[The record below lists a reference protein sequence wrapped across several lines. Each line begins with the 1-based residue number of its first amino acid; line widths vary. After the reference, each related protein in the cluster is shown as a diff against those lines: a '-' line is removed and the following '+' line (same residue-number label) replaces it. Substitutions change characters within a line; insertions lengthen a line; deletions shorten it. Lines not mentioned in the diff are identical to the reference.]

1 MKAIVYTKD
10 GCKYCK
16 WVKRLLTD
24 HNVSYQEK
32 NIYNDDEAM
41 KYFKAQEFSTT
52 PQVFID
58 DEYVGGFER
67 TLAHLKGWN
76 IDTVTDDCD

>member
-16 WVKRLLTD
+16 WVKRLLAD
-24 HNVSYQEK
+24 YNVSYQEK

-41 KYFKAQEFSTT
+41 KYFKMQEFTTT

-76 IDTVTDDCD
+76 IDELPDSGD

>member
-1 MKAIVYTKD
+1 MKATVYTKD

-16 WVKRLLTD
+16 WVKRLLNNY
-24 HNVSYQEK
+24 NVSYQEK
-32 NIYNDDEAM
+32 NIYNDDKAM
-41 KYFKAQEFSTT
+41 KYFKAQEFTTT

-67 TLAHLKGWN
+67 TLAYLKDWN
-76 IDTVTDDCD
+76 IGKVTDDCD

>member
-1 MKAIVYTKD
+1 MKATVYTKD

-16 WVKRLLTD
+16 WVKRLLND

-41 KYFKAQEFSTT
+41 KYFKAQEFTTT

-58 DEYVGGFER
+58 DKYVGGFER

-76 IDTVTDDCD
+76 IDKVTDDCD

>member
-1 MKAIVYTKD
+1 MEATVYTKD

-16 WVKRLLTD
+16 WVKRLLSER
-24 HNVSYQEK
+24 NVSYQEK

-41 KYFKAQEFSTT
+41 AYFKAQELSTT

-58 DEYVGGFER
+58 GEHVGGFER

-76 IDTVTDDCD
+76 IDKVTDDCD

>member
-16 WVKRLLTD
+16 WVKRLLND
-24 HNVSYQEK
+24 HDVSYQEK
-32 NIYNDDEAM
+32 NIYQDDEAM
-41 KYFKAQEFSTT
+41 KYFRMQEFTTT

-58 DEYVGGFER
+58 EEYVGGFEK
-67 TLAHLKGWN
+67 TLAHLKGWK
-76 IDTVTDDCD
+76 IDGIPDNAD

>member
-1 MKAIVYTKD
+1 MEATVYTKD

-16 WVKRLLTD
+16 WVKRLLAE

-32 NIYNDDEAM
+32 NIYNDDETM

-67 TLAHLKGWN
+67 TLAYLKDWN
-76 IDTVTDDCD
+76 IDTVTDNGD